1 MLEAM
6 LEKVEYLMVDNQMR
20 KVLKLICT
28 LRDQVA
34 AGNVKVPIPVDPI
47 TMEIRDLAPLE
58 RECEVLMP
66 NAEGRINGKGRDRD
80 LNSTQGIH
88 SPTG

>member
-6 LEKVEYLMVDNQMR
+6 LEGIEYLMVNNPMG
-20 KVLKLICT
+20 KVLKFIYA
-28 LRDQVA
+28 LRDEAA
-34 AGNVKVPIPVDPI
+34 AGNVKVLIPVDPI
-47 TMEIRDLAPLE
+47 TMDIRDLALLE
-58 RECEVLMP
+58 RECEVLIP
-66 NAEGRINGKGRDRD
+66 KAEGRINGKGRDRD